1 MIEHDRNGPLMAR
14 QCLFAASLACAC
26 GSDPGG
32 GSDGGTSATTTD
44 APSTAEL
51 PTEPTGD
58 AGTDSDTAGQTT
70 GADETGDAPEQ
81 PVIVSWEDL
90 ELILKRGDDVL
101 LRFPADGFQLGM
113 VATLDDDS
121 SHDPVFVAPDQW
133 LVVSSAEPLAGDAA
147 VAVRL
152 SFESGASATLT
163 VTEQAPGRFK
173 ATLVPEPDGPTLA
186 QLRLSPVVDPAEAFY
201 GLGEYFDAPEHRGRV
216 RALQLEYDPKLES
229 QYNEAHVPVPF
240 VIGTNGW
247 GLFVENPYAAVVDVA
262 AAADDRVTATFG
274 TGPGSPEGLTFHLYA
289 ANHPLDVVRH
299 YYATT
304 GNPRL
309 PAPWALGPWIWRD
322 ENMDQAEVEADIAKI
337 RDLDLATSAIWIDR
351 PYATAV
357 GAFDFDAAKF
367 SDVAGMI
374 ARIHD
379 LGLRL
384 ALWHVPYIEDAPVNA
399 AALAE
404 AESSGYFP
412 PEVGLI
418 TSPWG
423 EPLDFTNPDAFA
435 WWQDQVRTYT
445 DLGIEGFKLDY
456 GEDITCGLA
465 GARTAWE
472 FFDGSSERTMH
483 SQYVRLYH
491 RLYAETLPASGGF
504 LLGRA
509 GTYGDQVDVSVI
521 WPGDLDATMTKHGES
536 VDNGMDTY
544 NSVGGLPAA
553 VSAALSL
560 GPSGFPLFAS
570 DTGGYRHSP
579 PDKETFTRWFEH
591 TALTPVMQV
600 GNSASQVPWQFTP
613 ENGFDEEMLA
623 WYRDYARLHL
633 RLFPYLWT
641 YINNL
646 AVDGRPL
653 VRPLGLAYPDL
664 GVHPSGHLPARRQLA
679 RRPGDRARRH
689 LARADPPARRLD
701 RLVDRRDPQR
711 RQPDHRRR
719 PARDPPPVPPR
730 RRHRPDAPPDDRL
743 ARTDDH
749 ARHRR
754 LVRRRPRPPVRPH
767 DRQQHPPQLRPL
779 RRHPPRA
786 APHRRPH
793 DQAHRRRP
801 VHRRRH
807 LRSDRPAPDLRG
819 PRQRRPADPPRRP
832 RRPRSRR
839 QRLDPHHRPRR
850 HPVDLR
856 RPRRLRNLP
865 RRRESTSPRQDAPAR
880 VLVGQRAAHRHVERS
895 DDRTLSASPRQDAPA
910 RVLVG
915 QRAAHRHVERSDD
928 RTLSASPRQDA
939 LARVLVAVVRRI
951 IEARRVVRLAHP
963 TRG

>member
-1 MIEHDRNGPLMAR
+1 MIEHDRNGPLTAR
-14 QCLFAASLACAC
+14 GCLFAATLACAC

-32 GSDGGTSATTTD
+32 SSGGSTATTTD
-44 APSTAEL
+44 APATTGEL

-58 AGTDSDTAGQTT
+58 AGTDSDTTGQTT
-70 GADETGDAPEQ
+70 GVDETGDQPEQ
-81 PVIVSWEDL
+81 PVTVTWEDL

-101 LRFPADGFQLGM
+101 LRFPADGFQLGR
-113 VATLDDDS
+113 VAALDDDS
-121 SHDPVFVAPDQW
+121 SYDPVFVAPDQW
-133 LVVSSAEPLAGDAA
+133 LAVTSAEPLAGDAA
-147 VAVRL
+147 VDVRL
-152 SFESGASATLT
+152 SFESGASARLT
-163 VTEQAPGRFK
+163 VTEEAPGRFK

-186 QLRLSPVVDPAEAFY
+186 QLRLNPVVDPAEAFY

-247 GLFVENPYAAVVDVA
+247 GLFVENPHAAVVDVA

-274 TGPGSPEGLTFHLYA
+274 TGPGSPAGLTFHLYA

-367 SDVAGMI
+367 SDAASMI
-374 ARIHD
+374 AKIHD

-384 ALWHVPYIEDAPVNA
+384 ALWHVPYIEDAPANA

-404 AESSGYFP
+404 AEANNYFP

-423 EPLDFTNPDAFA
+423 EPLDFTNPDAFD

-445 DLGIEGFKLDY
+445 DMGIEGFKLDY
-456 GEDITCGLA
+456 AEDITCGLA

-472 FFDGSSERTMH
+472 FADGSTERTMH

-491 RLYAETLPASGGF
+491 RLYAETLPESGGF

-536 VDNGMDTY
+536 VDDGMDSY

-613 ENGFDEEMLA
+613 ENGFDDEMLA

-633 RLFPYLWT
+633 RLFPYVWT
-641 YINNL
+641 YIQNL
-646 AVDGRPL
+646 AVDGRPI

-664 GVHPSGHLPARRQLA
+664 GVHPADTYLLGDNLLVAPVIERGATSRKLTLP
-679 RRPGDRARRH
+679 PGDWIDWWTGEVLEGGNETTVAAPLETLPLFLRAGGIVPMLRPTIDSLAPTTMPNIVDSFADDPGRLHVRMAGKGSGSFDVYDGAH
-689 LARADPPARRLD
+689 LALSGALLSITAGDLFTRGMTFELLAAPDTVAYVTDNDEPLPQLDADEFATAEAGWY
-701 RLVDRRDPQR
+701 RDGDTLWIAVGPG
-711 RQPDHRRR
+711 DHEIEIL
-719 PARDPPPVPPR
+719 
-730 RRHRPDAPPDDRL
+730 PPD
-743 ARTDDH
+743 
-749 ARHRR
+749 
-754 LVRRRPRPPVRPH
+754 
-767 DRQQHPPQLRPL
+767 
-779 RRHPPRA
+779 
-786 APHRRPH
+786 
-793 DQAHRRRP
+793 
-801 VHRRRH
+801 
-807 LRSDRPAPDLRG
+807 
-819 PRQRRPADPPRRP
+819 
-832 RRPRSRR
+832 
-839 QRLDPHHRPRR
+839 
-850 HPVDLR
+850 
-856 RPRRLRNLP
+856 
-865 RRRESTSPRQDAPAR
+865 
-880 VLVGQRAAHRHVERS
+880 
-895 DDRTLSASPRQDAPA
+895 
-910 RVLVG
+910 
-915 QRAAHRHVERSDD
+915 
-928 RTLSASPRQDA
+928 
-939 LARVLVAVVRRI
+939 
-951 IEARRVVRLAHP
+951 
-963 TRG
+963 